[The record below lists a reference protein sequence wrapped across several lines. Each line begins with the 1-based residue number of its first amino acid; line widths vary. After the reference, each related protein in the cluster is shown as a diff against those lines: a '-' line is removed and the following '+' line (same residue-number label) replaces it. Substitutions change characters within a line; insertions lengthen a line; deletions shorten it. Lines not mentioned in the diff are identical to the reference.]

1 MQFKTNIDIDGSV
14 TATGA
19 KMTSLSSGTQTNA
32 VMVKSD
38 GTFEKRQLG
47 TAGFADISGT
57 LAASAA
63 MQSITTTAGRNYDI
77 QNMASG
83 NLMVNVPW
91 TDTTYT
97 KSDFDLDHLFTL
109 IGASADTD
117 ENMGAYTL
125 STITDNQTLK
135 NNLISLQ
142 QKKENFILACSDETS
157 TLTTGTKI
165 SFRLPYGFRLT
176 DVRAS
181 VNTAPAGSTL
191 DVDINY
197 AGTSIFANGEEEGN
211 LLTIDPNEATS
222 TTANTDY
229 TFADASSGGA
239 VQYIDMQDD
248 AKIEID
254 IDQIGSTTAGTG
266 LKVTLIGYQL

>member
-63 MQSITTTAGRNYDI
+63 MQSITTTVGRNYDI

-157 TLTTGTKI
+157 ALTASADPKVTFRMPYA
-165 SFRLPYGFRLT
+165 FRLSS
-176 DVRAS
+176 VRAS
-181 VNTAPAGSTL
+181 VNTAPTGANIA
-191 DVDINY
+191 VDIEY
-197 AGTSIFANGEEEGN
+197 GGTSVFNQGAEDGE
-211 LLTIDPNEATS
+211 LLTIDATEK
-222 TTANTDY
+222 T
-229 TFADASSGGA
+229 
-239 VQYIDMQDD
+239 
-248 AKIEID
+248 
-254 IDQIGSTTAGTG
+254 STTAGTAAVFANG
-266 LKVTLIGYQL
+266 SGEAVQGIDIQD